1 MILLTDKGIPILIDI
16 LEHGN
21 VILLV
26 GRLILRI
33 IHFLGELIG
42 LIDNG
47 GDDDCEDDEYGGIDE
62 DESHP

>member
-26 GRLILRI
+26 GRLILRN

-47 GDDDCEDDEYGGIDE
+47 GDDDCEDDEYCGIDE
-62 DESHP
+62 DEPHP